1 MAVHLLRVATFT
13 TLRAAGAL
21 ALAWAAAPTA
31 RASEPLDDLRAWQR
45 NSSYGDLNRVALD
58 AIAPSRRVIL
68 VVGATGAGK
77 SSTANTLAGRL
88 HKPFIA
94 SASIAS
100 ATRATAHR
108 DYNFLAESWR
118 VIDTPGLGDTNRPHA
133 DIVAELRAVAAL
145 APHGVSAVV
154 IALPHG
160 RFSSTQDAALREIA
174 ALFGGAKGVR
184 GTGDAAAPTAQR
196 FDDFAIVAF
205 TSAVAAV
212 AEGRQLLTRDALLD
226 EVAALPLGA
235 FLRTFVNATRQR
247 VVAVENA
254 VEPHRTSSR
263 RALHQRVID
272 IEDAT
277 GGRRLDVAVLSAADG
292 GGSGVGGVL
301 AVPCAAAC
309 TREVVWRG
317 GKRFEVLTCE
327 LDNAHGG
334 V

>member
-1 MAVHLLRVATFT
+1 MTSPLPRVVTFT

-21 ALAWAAAPTA
+21 ALAWLAAPTA
-31 RASEPLDDLRAWQR
+31 RASKPLDDLRAWQR

-108 DYNFLAESWR
+108 DYDFLGEVWR

-160 RFSSTQDAALREIA
+160 RFSSTQDAALREVA
-174 ALFGGAKGVR
+174 ALFGGTRGGR
-184 GTGDAAAPTAQR
+184 GTGDAAAPVAQR
-196 FDDFAIVAF
+196 FEDFAIVAF
-205 TSAVAAV
+205 TSAVASV

-226 EVAALPLGA
+226 EVASLPLGA
-235 FLRTFVNATRQR
+235 FLRTFVDATRLR

-277 GGRRLDVAVLSAADG
+277 GGLRLDVSALSATE
-292 GGSGVGGVL
+292 GGSGGGGREL
-301 AVPCAAAC
+301 ALPCAAAC
-309 TREVVWRG
+309 TREIVLRG
-317 GKRFEVLTCE
+317 GRRFEVLTCE
-327 LDNAHGG
+327 LDN
-334 V
+334 